1 MPSELETS
9 TVNKV
14 TSSVA
19 EVLAYVA
26 VEKSKTA
33 SSYSLPTPDQVGRLN
48 VYRIFPSERTFLNR

>member
-1 MPSELETS
+1 MSSELETA
-9 TVNKV
+9 TVNEV

-26 VEKSKTA
+26 VEKSNTA

-48 VYRIFPSERTFLNR
+48 VYFIFPSESVVLGR